1 MAEVETA
8 PTETQPELAPPPRS
22 PSLFMKIAII
32 AAIGTVVVA
41 ECIVALIFI
50 PGESQT
56 KALAQ
61 EQVAAAVSTNPDP
74 ESMDSAQESD
84 TPKIEIPI
92 GDYSITAF
100 QPVSNTTLRIDFK
113 LFGEVVEADQAEFD
127 RLYEGSMH
135 RFREQVI
142 VTVRNSDVADLTA
155 PGLGLIKRKI
165 LDKVNRQLGKLLLK
179 GVVFSEFS
187 FVEQ

>member
-1 MAEVETA
+1 MAEVET
-8 PTETQPELAPPPRS
+8 PTEEPKPELAPPRS
-22 PSLFMKIAII
+22 PSLFMKIAIV

-41 ECIVALIFI
+41 ECIVAMIFI

-56 KALAQ
+56 KAMAE
-61 EQVAAAVSTNPDP
+61 EQIANSVSTNPDP
-74 ESMDSAQESD
+74 EAEDAAEESNK
-84 TPKIEIPI
+84 PKIEIPI
-92 GDYSITAF
+92 GDYSVTAF

-113 LFGEVVEADQAEFD
+113 LFGEVQESDQAEFN
-127 RLYEGSMH
+127 RLYQGSMH

-142 VTVRNSDVADLTA
+142 VTVRNSDVADLTD

-165 LDKVNRQLGKLLLK
+165 LEKVNRQLGKELLK